1 MTIASPGLGPVI
13 LATDGS
19 PTAAAAA
26 EVAYQIVKRT
36 GDPLHV
42 AHGWTEV
49 ADEDAAQEMVRAAA
63 AELQAR
69 GVDVAGVHLL
79 SGSDAGAVAQLAD
92 ELEAALVVVGW
103 HGLNRFQRLLHPG
116 ESEMT
121 VRRTHQ
127 PVLVVRSPVWP
138 PSEVVVG
145 YDGSISCLAAAEMA
159 ARLAQAFE
167 LKLTLAQA
175 VPELSPE
182 ATEPA
187 PSDLKELAIS
197 ILERHA
203 QPLRGMHLADVATEV
218 LAGRAV
224 PMLLDRARENGL
236 LAIGN
241 RGRHKV
247 PGPVLGR
254 HCAPLLERADGPV
267 LVCHSH

>member
-1 MTIASPGLGPVI
+1 MTAWRSRWTITPWSTGRGGL
-13 LATDGS
+13 
-19 PTAAAAA
+19 
-26 EVAYQIVKRT
+26 AYEIVKRT

-42 AHGWTEV
+42 AHGWMEV
-49 ADEDAAQEMVRAAA
+49 SDEDAAQEVVRAVA
-63 AELQAR
+63 AELQGR
-69 GVDVAGVHLL
+69 GVEVAGVHLL

-92 ELEAALVVVGW
+92 ELDAALVVVGW
-103 HGLNRFQRLLHPG
+103 YGLHRFQRLLHSG

-127 PVLVVRSPVWP
+127 PVLVVRSPAWP
-138 PSEVVVG
+138 PAEVVVG

-159 ARLAQAFE
+159 ARLSEAFE

-182 ATEPA
+182 AMEAAPA
-187 PSDLKELAIS
+187 DLKKLAIS
-197 ILERHA
+197 MLERHA
-203 QPLRGMHLADVATEV
+203 QPLRGMHLAEVATEV

-224 PMLLDRARENGL
+224 PMLLERAGENGL
-236 LAIGN
+236 LAIGS

-254 HCAPLLERADGPV
+254 HCAPLLEHANGPV